1 MPAVAERK
9 KTSLRLNS
17 TLLDDMK
24 RNAAKNHM
32 SLNSYVES
40 LLFDATYYEPNKET
54 REAIEEARSGKYAGV
69 LDVSSLDA
77 FLKCID
83 EM

>member
-1 MPAVAERK
+1 MPAVADRK
-9 KTSLRLNS
+9 RTSFRLNT
-17 TLLDDMK
+17 TLLGDMK

-40 LLFDATYYEPNKET
+40 LLLDATYYEPNEET
-54 REAIEEARSGKYAGV
+54 REAIEEARAGKYAGE
-69 LDVSSLDA
+69 LNVSSLEA